1 MSEPKHTKGPWII
14 RNESE
19 IAGWSKTGKSWVVAR
34 TTAAKVGRDAANANA
49 RLIAAAPDLLA
60 ALEVM
65 VGRIKYYSALPATQ
79 RPCIEDWE
87 YTEGSTDMHDARKAI
102 AKAKGESL

>member
-1 MSEPKHTKGPWII
+1 MSESKHTKGPWIV

-60 ALEVM
+60 ALEDSLY
-65 VGRIKYYSALPATQ
+65 VGADEAIKALIRQSA
-79 RPCIEDWE
+79 RD
-87 YTEGSTDMHDARKAI
+87 AI
-102 AKAKGESL
+102 ARAKGA